1 MQVDFLTLLV
11 LGLAAYR
18 VTLMLS
24 IEDGPGDIFYNL
36 KVLAG
41 AKKSMNGIWSA
52 DTFFGKLLICFY
64 CTSVWTALLLYCLW
78 VFLPIVQPLIGILA
92 VSGLACILYGLSDR
106 H

>member
-41 AKKSMNGIWSA
+41 AKKSMNGI
-52 DTFFGKLLICFY
+52 
-64 CTSVWTALLLYCLW
+64 
-78 VFLPIVQPLIGILA
+78 
-92 VSGLACILYGLSDR
+92 
-106 H
+106 